1 MKYAE
6 RFEDLEIWKESI
18 EIAKVIVER
27 LKDQRMIPWPVY
39 NQIIKSAFSIS
50 NNIAEGFE
58 HSSPNQFARDLRIA
72 KGSSGELRS
81 QICFLGELGY
91 LPEEIMQKMTKRLS
105 DLSRRISALI
115 HYLKTK

>member
-27 LKDQRMIPWPVY
+27 LKDQRTIPWPVY

-58 HSSPNQFARDLRIA
+58 HSSPNQFARYLRIA

-81 QICFLGELGY
+81 LGELGY